1 MKKKLL
7 SLVLAGAMVAST
19 SVSAFAASKNGEGQ
33 DVISPTTTPTT
44 PIAVP
49 NGEITGEDN
58 KEYTTDVTVQGSVA
72 SDSGALPSTTFNV
85 TIPTKAAFTVN
96 KDGVLEGTPIKVSN
110 KGTQKIDVYAYKFVD
125 TTGEDKIK
133 VDSESSVKVK
143 NRSNVNLT
151 IGGKLKVLHLKSEQ
165 TNATDKNGLYTDKEL
180 NHEAQ
185 GDSLKLTSLAPGESE
200 DLKLQGS
207 AGKNN
212 ADLDQNIKSNGL
224 SDEFTLT
231 LKIKKA
237 TTN

>member
-19 SVSAFAASKNGEGQ
+19 SVSAFAASKNGGEQG
-33 DVISPTTTPTT
+33 VTTPTTTPTT

-72 SDSGALPSTTFNV
+72 SNSGVLPSTTFNV

-96 KDGVLEGTPIKVSN
+96 QNGILEGTPIKVSN

-133 VDSESSVKVK
+133 VDSKNSVKDK
-143 NRSNVNLT
+143 NRSNVSLT
-151 IGGKLKVLHLKSEQ
+151 IGGKLKVLHLKSEERNS
-165 TNATDKNGLYTDKEL
+165 TNKNGLYIDEGL
-180 NHEAQ
+180 SNNAQ
-185 GDSLKLTSLAPGESE
+185 GDNLKLTSLAAGESE
-200 DLKLQGS
+200 ELKLQGS

-212 ADLDQNIKSNGL
+212 QDLDQSIQSNGL

>member
-19 SVSAFAASKNGEGQ
+19 SVSAFAASKNGGEQ
-33 DVISPTTTPTT
+33 NAIAPTTTPTT

-72 SDSGALPSTTFNV
+72 SNSGALPSTTFNV

-96 KDGVLEGTPIKVSN
+96 QNGILEGTTIKVSN

-125 TTGEDKIK
+125 TTVEDKIK
-133 VDSESSVKVK
+133 VDSESVVKSK
-143 NRSNVNLT
+143 NRDNVSLT
-151 IGGKLKVLHLKSEQ
+151 IGGKLKVLHLKSEE
-165 TNATDKNGLYTDKEL
+165 TNGTNKNGLYTDKDL
-180 NHEAQ
+180 NHTAE
-185 GDSLKLTSLAPGESE
+185 GDNLKLTSLAPGESE

-207 AGKNN
+207 AGKSNEN
-212 ADLDQNIKSNGL
+212 LDQNIVSNGL